1 MPSSSRNR
9 VTALPAALSGN
20 ILAGRIRS
28 TPDPCAP
35 GRGAGKTLFIVSM
48 LAIGCLSASLWREA
62 SAQGFG
68 AKTDFAAGTN
78 PRSVAIGDLNG
89 DGKPDL
95 AVANNDSNTV
105 SVLLGIGGG
114 GFWAKTDVATVGTPR
129 SVA

>member
-9 VTALPAALSGN
+9 VTALPAALSGDT
-20 ILAGRIRS
+20 LAGRIRS

-35 GRGAGKTLFIVSM
+35 GRGAGKTLFTVWM

-68 AKTDFAAGTN
+68 PKTDFATGES
-78 PRSVAIGDLNG
+78 PQSVAIGDLDG

-95 AVANNDSNTV
+95 AVASQ
-105 SVLLGIGGG
+105 S
-114 GFWAKTDVATVGTPR
+114 
-129 SVA
+129 